1 MTGETRPT
9 TAAETVNGKYRLK
22 DTPCMIPVPWCFL
35 LAVPGPILNVWVQ
48 IMRDG
53 PMSTYALPRPPLV
66 TIGDHQEVPRL
77 YALTLLLYRTPHT
90 LLPTHL
96 ILFYDTTTLSFP
108 FRSLWWVVKQH
119 ASLDVLPILFST
131 FPELPCTFVY
141 TYCYS
146 PLTVQA

>member
-22 DTPCMIPVPWCFL
+22 DTPCMLPVPWCFL
-35 LAVPGPILNVWVQ
+35 LVVPGPILNVWVD

-90 LLPTHL
+90 LLPTL
-96 ILFYDTTTLSFP
+96 LDLTTNTTHCSPIRSF
-108 FRSLWWVVKQH
+108 WWVVILKR
-119 ASLDVLPILFST
+119 LFGVLPTLVSILT
-131 FPELPCTFVY
+131 GLPCTFVY

-146 PLTVQA
+146 PLTMQA